1 MISSNSQEDIINKAA
16 LVYFSPYKSTKK
28 TGDEIVNNLSMMEYT
43 CDYFNIAQDEKKVCD
58 SLYSNLDS
66 YNLLVIGG
74 PVYCEHM
81 VGAIERFLKNL
92 PQGEK
97 EVIIYATF
105 GGVCSGKVLPDM
117 ATILNRKG
125 YKIISAAKVM
135 SEHSMMFK
143 SKKPLGREKPGKMNG
158 PKLRTMVE
166 TALGQKNMKNGTG
179 LTVKE
184 LTTQTMFVRVLLL
197 LLFNPKV
204 MYSFFLPRVLFNPS
218 KCNSCNACSTTCPAE
233 NISEISLSPTFSDEK
248 CLRCYNCVRVCKQGV
263 YTARL
268 KSFSY
273 TLRVFWL
280 LSFLFEKQETE
291 IFFPQNL
298 KQN

>member
-1 MISSNSQEDIINKAA
+1 MSGPHEEKINKAA
-16 LVYFSPYKSTKK
+16 LVYFSPYRATRK
-28 TGDEIVNNLSMMEYT
+28 TGDEIVKNLSMMAYES
-43 CDYFNIAQDEKKVCD
+43 DYYNIGHDERRVCE
-58 SLYSNLDS
+58 SLYRTLDE
-66 YNLLVIGG
+66 YDLLVIGG

-81 VGAIERFLKNL
+81 TGAIERFLKNL
-92 PQGEK
+92 PRGEK

-117 ATILNRKG
+117 ASILNKKG

-135 SEHSMMFK
+135 SEHSMMIY
-143 SKKPLGREKPGKMNG
+143 SKKPLGREKPGRMNEPKMG
-158 PKLRTMVE
+158 AMVK
-166 TALGQKNMKNGTG
+166 TALSAENRNKKSG

-184 LTTQTMFVRVLLL
+184 LTTQTMFVRVLLF

-204 MYSFFLPRVLFNPS
+204 MYTFFLPRVLFDPS
-218 KCNSCNACSTTCPAE
+218 KCNSCRACSKSCPAD
-233 NISEISLSPTFSDEK
+233 NISEMAMAQTFSDEK

-291 IFFPQNL
+291 VFFPADYTVTNH
-298 KQN
+298 